1 MVTER
6 KVRIISLLLS
16 AMTILTSVA
25 GCTGKDGGD
34 TTDAPGTN
42 TPASASTSGVTET
55 DTSAPETDALE
66 TGISGGYTGDPGELP
81 NVDDWHGVEVK
92 SSGSNDGAAVLNDR
106 DISVAFDEGEK
117 KNVLTLDGGYMS
129 LPTDVWDGADGF
141 TAALRVYIDSECADG
156 AKVFQTNLCGNGVGD
171 TQWRDAPEISVSVGG
186 EVRVYAGGRTI
197 NGAYNPIAT
206 YNNGGAGDD
215 KAYAEPNG
223 HKTRYSG
230 KSASALPKGEWVDVV
245 LSVSPDAIA
254 LYVNGEEFALRDV
267 TDGGSGD
274 ISSTLEYLFG
284 TFDGGE
290 NLLGQYI
297 NTSVGNSVYGD
308 TPDFAGSVSMLR
320 IYRRA
325 LTADEAKSLP
335 DGADYVYDFDAAD
348 IVTEPEAPV
357 VESDLTHYKGAVELA
372 EITDLGIASPDG
384 TNKVRIWT
392 DSEARYYY
400 SVTCGDTVVIE
411 SSALGITTD
420 EGELVSGL
428 SLVDDSVSVR
438 EINEM
443 YKTVTGP
450 AAEAVNNCREERFT
464 LKNGSGS
471 FDFVIRVFD
480 DGVAYKY
487 ENVTAGDG
495 DTVTVTDEASEYVL
509 PATTKTWG
517 YAPTGT
523 YEGEYVER
531 TYEQL
536 SVLSQKMSTPML
548 ANRGDCWM
556 VFTEAGVYNNNGD
569 YCASALTTESGDGSL
584 GWSFG
589 VDRDSNDKSKLG
601 ELGRPGHFDIKQI
614 TTRNGFSTPWRV
626 AIISSDLGKL
636 ALSTIITDLNPDPDP
651 ELYADTSYIKPGR
664 VAWSWWAE
672 EGEQGNYDKHK
683 EYVDFAAENGW
694 EYVCLDA
701 NWRQFEPRI
710 GELCKYAKDK
720 GVGIFVWV
728 NYLDMVDDAE
738 MEALFSAWSEAGV
751 AGLKTD
757 YFESDA
763 QNVLEVMRKAAE
775 CAAKHK
781 MMILFH
787 GCVIPCGEAHTY
799 PNVLTTEAVQGEEN
813 HKWSSVPT
821 VTNCLLYPFV
831 RNVCGSMD
839 YTPVASRIGVNGS
852 SAAFGLAMTVVY
864 ESGLQHLANAASV
877 YKTYAGLPFLNNLA
891 VKWDESILIDGYP
904 GEYVRMARR
913 AGEDWYVGAM
923 TKYAAEVGV
932 SLDFLGEGEY
942 NAYVFRDNED
952 GSGLIVEARKVT
964 SKDSFLDTMVDG
976 GGFAAIITKRTI
988 DTAVEGAEEY
998 NDPDFTYYEAE
1009 SGANTLSGAAV
1020 LQTSAFCS
1028 GMQKVGYVGNGAGNT
1043 LTFNGIAVDKNG
1055 EYTLRLW
1062 YCCGENRTVTLTI
1075 NGEEYEM
1082 TGLNSGDYVHTAM
1095 AEVTVKLAAGE
1106 NSITFSNPGYYAPD
1120 IDRIAISK
1128 SAS

>member
-1 MVTER
+1 MRTKRSV
-6 KVRIISLLLS
+6 KLIALMLAAMMLVPAIS
-16 AMTILTSVA
+16 
-25 GCTGKDGGD
+25 GCTGRGGGTETSDGD
-34 TTDAPGTN
+34 AAQSTDTN
-42 TPASASTSGVTET
+42 TPETEPDAPVTGG
-55 DTSAPETDALE
+55 S
-66 TGISGGYTGDPGELP
+66 GYTGDPGVIP
-81 NVDDWHGVEVK
+81 TVDDWNGVAIK
-92 SSGSNDGAAVLNDR
+92 SSGKSDENAILNGRGLSVL
-106 DISVAFDEGEK
+106 FDDAEG
-117 KNVLTLDGGYMS
+117 KNVLSIEEGGGYLA
-129 LPTDVWDGADGF
+129 LPVQTWGDADGI
-141 TAALRVYIDSECADG
+141 TAALRVYLSTGCAAN

-171 TQWRDAPEISVSVGG
+171 TQWHDAPEISISADG
-186 EVRVYAGGRTI
+186 EVRIYAGGRTI
-197 NGAYNPIAT
+197 NGTYNPIAT

-230 KSASALPKGEWVDVV
+230 RTKSALPKEEWIDLV
-245 LSVSPDAIA
+245 LTLSPAEAA
-254 LYVNGEEFALRDV
+254 LYINGEKAALRDA
-267 TDGGSGD
+267 TEGGGGD
-274 ISSTLEYLFG
+274 VSSTLEYLFG

-290 NLLGQYI
+290 NLIGQYI
-297 NTSVGNSVYGD
+297 NTSVGGSVYTD
-308 TPDFAGSVSMLR
+308 TSDFVGSVSMLR

-325 LTADEAKSLP
+325 LSEDEIKSLP
-335 DGADYVYDFDAAD
+335 EADLVYDFDGGD
-348 IVTEPEAPV
+348 ILTDTEAPEAS
-357 VESDLTHYKGAVELA
+357 SDLTHYKGGSELSELSELAVE
-372 EITDLGIASPDG
+372 SPNG
-384 TNKVRIWT
+384 TNKVRFWT
-392 DSEARYYY
+392 DAEKRLYY
-400 SVTCGDTVVIE
+400 SVEAGGTVVIE
-411 SSALGITTD
+411 SSALGITAK
-420 EGELVSGL
+420 EGGLESGL
-428 SLVDDSVSVR
+428 ALAADSVAVR
-438 EINEM
+438 EINET

-531 TYEQL
+531 TYAQL
-536 SVLSQKMSTPML
+536 AALSLKMSTPML
-548 ANRGDCWM
+548 ANRGEYWM

-569 YCASALTTESGDGSL
+569 FCASALTTDAGDGSL

-626 AIISSDLGKL
+626 AIISNDTGKL
-636 ALSTIITDLNPDPDP
+636 ALSTIVTDLNPDPDP
-651 ELYADTSYIKPGR
+651 ALYADTSYIKPGR

-701 NWRQFEPRI
+701 NWRQFEPRL
-710 GELCKYAKDK
+710 GELCKYANEK
-720 GVGIFVWV
+720 GVGIFVWI
-728 NYLDMVDDAE
+728 NYLDRVDDAE

-781 MMILFH
+781 LMILFH
-787 GCVIPCGEAHTY
+787 GCVIPCGEARTY

-813 HKWSSVPT
+813 HKWSAVPT

-891 VKWDESILIDGYP
+891 VKWDESVMIDGVP
-904 GEYVRMARR
+904 GEYVCMARR
-913 AGEDWYVGAM
+913 AGDDWYVGAM
-923 TKYAAEVGV
+923 TKYAANVDV
-932 SLDFLGEGEY
+932 KLDFLGDGEY
-942 NAYVFRDNED
+942 NAYIFRDNED
-952 GSGLIVEARKVT
+952 GSGLIVEERKVT
-964 SKDSFLDTMVDG
+964 SKDSLSDPMVDG

-988 DTAVEGAEEY
+988 ETTVAGAEEY

-1009 SGANTLSGAAV
+1009 SGANKLSGAAV

-1028 GMQKVGYVGNGAGNT
+1028 GMQKVGYVGNGANNT
-1043 LTFNGIAVDKNG
+1043 LTFNGITVDKDG

-1062 YCCGENRTVTLTI
+1062 FCCGENRTVKLNV
-1075 NGEEYEM
+1075 NGVEYEM

-1095 AEVTVKLAAGE
+1095 AEIKISLAAGE
-1106 NSITFSNPGYYAPD
+1106 NSITFSNPSYYAPD

-1128 SAS
+1128 TAE